1 MTPDWLD
8 TLFPPKAER
17 TMPWP
22 PVGDTVTLYRPT
34 GLHELRLVAERDW
47 RAWPP
52 RLPDQPIFYPVLNA
66 EYAEEIARDWNAK
79 RNDPPVGFVTAF
91 EVQAEVATR
100 YEIQVVGAQ
109 DRHQE
114 LWVPAED
121 LDTFNAGIVGPIR
134 VLAHFAGAGYSGRID
149 PDTHLPEGLW
159 PAGHGP
165 GVTP

>member
-17 TMPWP
+17 TVPWP
-22 PVGDTVTLYRPT
+22 PVGDTVTLYT
-34 GLHELRLVAERDW
+34 GLQELRLVAERGW

-114 LWVPAED
+114 LWVPAEE
-121 LDTFNAGIVGPIR
+121 LDTFNAAIIGPIR
-134 VLAHFAGAGYSGRID
+134 VLAHFAGAGYSGHID
-149 PDTHLPEGLW
+149 PETHLPEGLW
-159 PAGHGP
+159 PVGHKP